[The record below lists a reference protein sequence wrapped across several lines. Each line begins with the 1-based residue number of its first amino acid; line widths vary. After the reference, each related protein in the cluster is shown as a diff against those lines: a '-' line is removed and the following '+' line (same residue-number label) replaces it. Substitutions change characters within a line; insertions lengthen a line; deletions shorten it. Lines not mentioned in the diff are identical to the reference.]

1 MLLKKIFLFFF
12 SFLFYFSSIA
22 QNEAS
27 KDSSYQVM
35 ESVIVEGDTLAIYR
49 LNTIQVYSPRTFKN
63 KREERKYD
71 KLQAYVVKVYPYA
84 KVAGEML
91 RDFEDTLNGI
101 QSEKKKKA
109 YIKTVERQL
118 MAEFEGELKK
128 LTIKQGIILI
138 KLIDRETGTTSYDL
152 VKDLRGSF
160 TAFFWQSLA
169 RLFGSNL
176 KLEYDAVGEDEMIE
190 EIVTKIEQGQIP
202 YKKRERKNK

>member
-27 KDSSYQVM
+27 KDSSYQVI
-35 ESVIVEGDTLAIYR
+35 ESVIVEGDTVAIYR

-91 RDFEDTLNGI
+91 RNFEDTLNGI
-101 QSEKKKKA
+101 KSEKKKKA
-109 YIKTVERQL
+109 YIKTVEKQL

>member
-1 MLLKKIFLFFF
+1 
-12 SFLFYFSSIA
+12 
-22 QNEAS
+22 
-27 KDSSYQVM
+27 M
-35 ESVIVEGDTLAIYR
+35 ESVVVEGDTVAIYR

-109 YIKTVERQL
+109 YIKTVEKQL

-128 LTIKQGIILI
+128 LTIK
-138 KLIDRETGTTSYDL
+138 
-152 VKDLRGSF
+152 
-160 TAFFWQSLA
+160 
-169 RLFGSNL
+169 
-176 KLEYDAVGEDEMIE
+176 
-190 EIVTKIEQGQIP
+190 
-202 YKKRERKNK
+202 